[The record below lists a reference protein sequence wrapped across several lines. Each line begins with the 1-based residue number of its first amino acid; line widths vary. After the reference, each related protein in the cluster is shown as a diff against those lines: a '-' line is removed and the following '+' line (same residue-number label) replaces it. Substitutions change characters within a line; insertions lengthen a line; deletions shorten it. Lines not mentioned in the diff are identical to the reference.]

1 MSLKAE
7 DAHGRNL
14 DGLDEKQHQTLLEWQ
29 TKFDG
34 KYPFVGRLEE

>member
-7 DAHGRNL
+7 DAHGDL
-14 DGLDEKQHQTLLEWQ
+14 DGLDEKQQKTLQDWQ
-29 TKFDG
+29 TKFEG